1 MWLCCCSR
9 TDEIIW
15 SAILYG
21 VLCNSSH
28 LNNGGCCQV
37 NTFPAGICAAGAT
50 GLRLRSLPFFSG
62 SLDLS
67 LTHTLALTSLPQT
80 LLHSFIHARPPTYLL
95 YLPKRPRIQLLGP
108 GSSGRQTQLH
118 RYSWK
123 EFWYA
128 TCCANV
134 SWEWLHCRLELQQW
148 PKNRAG
154 VKSRN
159 FCF

>member
-80 LLHSFIHARPPTYLL
+80 LLHSSTLALPHISSIYPRDPEFNYWARAAV
-95 YLPKRPRIQLLGP
+95 G
-108 GSSGRQTQLH
+108 GRLSCTGTAERNSDTQHVVLMH
-118 RYSWK
+118 HGND
-123 EFWYA
+123 F
-128 TCCANV
+128 T
-134 SWEWLHCRLELQQW
+134 
-148 PKNRAG
+148 AG
-154 VKSRN
+154 
-159 FCF
+159 